1 MVETNKIRYGAD
13 MVGRSLQLTGCNCSA
28 GRVVIDHLSRS
39 NINEIKS
46 EMINSSG
53 RLQFSV
59 SEDKAIIKRVKI
71 SSDKNF
77 NGKELAEFE
86 FISTLLDKKEDL
98 YINANSVNGGSEYLV
113 FGYHRHLIDEKKKFF
128 EKTLIKPAGYKLRG
142 MAMADGYQ
150 NFCWR
155 EGGELICLL
164 DLSPSGGSF
173 CFVKNSQPIYV
184 GSITNSDMSDND
196 SGKISESF
204 LSDLTATI
212 QYHTANLLK
221 TGYSAPLSLIV
232 VSGLLAGEKSITA
245 IGDKLSIRT
254 ISPTVKTALFV
265 PEIVDR
271 AGYFLVSLGLT
282 VDNQ

>member
-1 MVETNKIRYGAD
+1 
-13 MVGRSLQLTGCNCSA
+13 MVGQSLRLAGCNCST
-28 GRVVIDHLSRS
+28 GRVVIDRLSRA
-39 NINEIKS
+39 NIDEIKP
-46 EMINSSG
+46 EMIDSSG
-53 RLQFSV
+53 WLQFSV
-59 SEDKAIIKRVKI
+59 PEDKAIIKRVKI
-71 SSDKNF
+71 PSDKNL

-86 FISTLLDKKEDL
+86 FTSTLLDKKEDL
-98 YINANSVNGGSEYLV
+98 YIRANSVNGGSEYLV

-128 EKTLIKPAGYKLRG
+128 EKTLMKPAGYKLRG

-155 EGGELICLL
+155 EGGELIGLL

-196 SGKISESF
+196 NGKISEFF
-204 LSDLTATI
+204 LSDLKATI
-212 QYHTANLLK
+212 QYHTSNLFK
-221 TGYSAPLSLIV
+221 AGYSAPLSLIV
-232 VSGLLAGEKSITA
+232 VSGLLAGKKSNAA
-245 IGDKLSIRT
+245 IEDKLGIRI
-254 ISPTVKTALFV
+254 ISPTVKTALFA

-271 AGYFLVSLGLT
+271 AGHFLVSLGLT